1 MKVESIKLLLDT
13 CAEASR
19 IEQLLPPL
27 PPGITPRYVRVI
39 EQIAL
44 LSRQQEAVRVSD
56 ISEMLDV
63 TRPGITAV
71 LRDLT
76 SQGYVMKS
84 CDEQDRRL
92 VYVSLTEKGRELYQA
107 TVDDYHTHLTTVLD
121 EIGDE
126 GAETLSHIIHR
137 TMELIALDT
146 NIKTSNAHAFRK

>member
-1 MKVESIKLLLDT
+1 MRIESVKLLLDT

-39 EQIAL
+39 EQIAI
-44 LSRQQEAVRVSD
+44 LSRQQIAVRVSD

-76 SQGYVMKS
+76 SMGYVEKS
-84 CDEQDRRL
+84 CDDRDRRL
-92 VYVSLTEKGRELYQA
+92 VYVSLTEKGWELYQA
-107 TVDDYHTHLTTVLD
+107 FVEDYHAHLTEVLA

-137 TMELIALDT
+137 TMELIAQDT
-146 NIKTSNAHAFRK
+146 KKQREPI